1 MKRFFLF
8 IAMGVASCFLLP
20 LLAIVWIIEQVGGE

>member
-8 IAMGVASCFLLP
+8 IALAAALALFVIAAGTAS
-20 LLAIVWIIEQVGGE
+20 AASV